1 MATRMTHAKR
11 QEPPQMASETNRD
24 ERLSPGEIADRIR
37 AELAETLVFTEE
49 AVLAQAEPIGA
60 DEIAV
65 RAKAAL
71 ARITGLPADRVS
83 AVMLE
88 PDGWHVTVDLI
99 ELRRI
104 PPATDVLAAYEALF
118 APSGALLSYRRTLRY
133 LRDQIL
139 EGS

>member
-11 QEPPQMASETNRD
+11 HESPQMASETNRD

-139 EGS
+139 EES

>member
-11 QEPPQMASETNRD
+11 QEPPQMASETNRN

-37 AELAETLVFTEE
+37 AELGVAMVFTED
-49 AVLAQAEPIGA
+49 AVLAKPEPIGA

-71 ARITGLPADRVS
+71 ARITGLSADRVS

-139 EGS
+139 EES

>member
-1 MATRMTHAKR
+1 MATRMRHAKR
-11 QEPPQMASETNRD
+11 EESTLMASEANRD
-24 ERLSPGEIADRIR
+24 EKLSPAEIAERIR
-37 AELAETLVFTEE
+37 AELGVAMVFTED
-49 AVLAQAEPIGA
+49 AVLAKPEPIGA

-71 ARITGLPADRVS
+71 ARITGLSADRVS

>member
-11 QEPPQMASETNRD
+11 QEPPQMASETKRN
-24 ERLSPGEIADRIR
+24 ERLSPGEIAERVM
-37 AELAETLVFTEE
+37 AELAGTVVFPE
-49 AVLAQAEPIGA
+49 AAVVAKPEPIGA

-71 ARITGLPADRVS
+71 ARITGLTADRVS

-139 EGS
+139 EES

>member
-11 QEPPQMASETNRD
+11 HESPHMASETNRN
-24 ERLSPGEIADRIR
+24 EKLSPDEIAERVR
-37 AELAETLVFTEE
+37 AELAMAPVFTEGG
-49 AVLAQAEPIGA
+49 VLAKAEPIGA

-83 AVMLE
+83 AVALE
-88 PDGWHVTVDLI
+88 PDGWRVTVDLI
-99 ELRRI
+99 ELKRI

-118 APSGALLSYRRTLRY
+118 APSGALMSYRRTIRY

-139 EGS
+139 EES

>member
-11 QEPPQMASETNRD
+11 HEAPTGEETNRN
-24 ERLSPGEIADRIR
+24 EKLSPDEIAERVR
-37 AELAETLVFTEE
+37 AELAV
-49 AVLAQAEPIGA
+49 ARGVPRKGPSSRRPKPIGA

-65 RAKAAL
+65 HAKAAL
-71 ARITGLPADRVS
+71 ASITGLDADRVS
-83 AVMLE
+83 AVVLE

-99 ELRRI
+99 ELKRI

-118 APSGALLSYRRTLRY
+118 APSGALMSYRRTLRY

-139 EGS
+139 EES

>member
-11 QEPPQMASETNRD
+11 HEAPVMARETNRN
-24 ERLSPGEIADRIR
+24 EKLSPDEIAERVR
-37 AELAETLVFTEE
+37 AELAVARLFTDE
-49 AVLAQAEPIGA
+49 AVLAKAEPIGA

-71 ARITGLPADRVS
+71 ARITGLKADRVS

-88 PDGWHVTVDLI
+88 SDGWHVTVDLI
-99 ELRRI
+99 ELKRI
-104 PPATDVLAAYEALF
+104 PPSTDVLAAYEALF
-118 APSGALLSYRRTLRY
+118 APSGALMSYRRTLRY

-139 EGS
+139 EES

>member
-1 MATRMTHAKR
+1 
-11 QEPPQMASETNRD
+11 MASETNRN

-49 AVLAQAEPIGA
+49 AVLAKAEPIGA

-71 ARITGLPADRVS
+71 ARITGLSADRVS

-118 APSGALLSYRRTLRY
+118 APSGALMSYRRTLRY

-139 EGS
+139 EES